1 MKQIYAGVLLLC
13 LLLSFSACQ
22 KQEEAVLTSG
32 EVSQDELD
40 QVKFVA
46 LTFDDGPR
54 RGTTD
59 VLLEGLRQR
68 GVRATFFLIGQQIAG
83 NEDILRQMQTDGHQV
98 GNHSYDHHFLTDCSE
113 VRFQEEINK
122 TQTLLTEILGPGEYW
137 LRPPYGKISDQQ
149 QKQVQTPLVF
159 WSVDP
164 EDWKDKTASRIVSS
178 VLDQVKDG
186 DIILMHDIYPTSVE
200 AALRIADALSGR
212 GFCFVTVEQLMAL
225 RGVTPQTGALYFS
238 LPPED

>member
-68 GVRATFFLIGQQIAG
+68 GVRATFFLIGQQIAS

-164 EDWKDKTASRIVSS
+164 EDWKLLNREKVVQA
-178 VLDQVKDG
+178 VLRHVQDG
-186 DIILMHDIYPTSVE
+186 DIILLHDFYPSSVQ
-200 AALRIADALSGR
+200 AALDIVDALQEQGYFFLTVQQLLRQR
-212 GFCFVTVEQLMAL
+212 GIV
-225 RGVTPQTGALYFS
+225 PQPGQIYRHAH
-238 LPPED
+238 LP